1 MKKNLVV
8 KLLGMLLAVS
18 LVISSFPSGMV
29 SADPQEGGN
38 DDTEVYYGD
47 VNDDG
52 KVDAKDVTTLR
63 RSLAGGWN
71 VTINEEKADVS
82 ADGKVDAKDVTVLR
96 RYLAGGWGVTLP
108 PKPVLESRPV
118 AVEQSS
124 LSSLK
129 LVFDMPVS
137 PVNPE
142 NIAAYYMDG
151 DEKAYLNIM
160 NAVIDNIYPMNAT
173 VNCSSQI
180 PQGKTIYVE
189 YCGKE
194 AGSFKSVVVTEN
206 SVSAILVPDMAIIAG
221 QESRIRYTLLDQNGV
236 DITSA
241 IGTILNGVISTELK
255 EAPIAAYVSGLNVYC
270 QNPNETF
277 KVAVRYTWLNNDG
290 VQNWIEGQGT
300 IVCIPE
306 EPWQLSGVMGVI
318 TQESDED
325 FVSSDHRSF
334 NYYGDKITPLTIES
348 VNPVIQIGVCYSRNG
363 EMWID
368 TKDSVRG
375 LNLASYPD
383 TKVYTAYELR
393 SADERIVM
401 IGSYTGN
408 KASLLLNRDGSTAI
422 LVYGVMANG
431 EKDTIGAIPV
441 VVKPRPNPLLND
453 PGEDYVYNNIT
464 DSEIRITASDAEN
477 LVTADG
483 KINSSLND
491 AECCIDTP
499 DANVIQIAVPYTNI
513 DGTVYAGLEKA
524 PLSTEFSEY
533 VFESSDN
540 NVIELGEMTSGKLK
554 FTCKDIGWATITL
567 YGKASDGTKTLL
579 ATKEVKVS
587 RSKINSPKAQS
598 VKQVSLDTVEITFD
612 RDVTNEKLWTGEFAR
627 YFILTEVGTKLYD
640 LNVQGVTVNGK
651 KALVRFVSHF
661 TQDKDYFIDFNGET
675 IGEFRSAKISA
686 DSVASM
692 VIDPKKTQ
700 PGEFSTIDYHLYSS
714 DGVDITESL
723 NGTLNGFIY
732 FTVKE
737 QARYQ
742 SALLDGEKIYLSEND
757 SACTV
762 EATYSWF
769 DGTGNAKQ
777 VKGEAIFCTGEG
789 TLLPSVDSYSQG
801 SYPAGA
807 VRLEA
812 YVYRGSSV
820 PQDDIMDKKIN
831 AAYADDSMNILV
843 KAFDQFGEC
852 VDGLPISVEKN
863 AVGNVGYSGTEMM
876 ITGQSYVLK
885 ASDISGSGVLNL
897 KLVYGDGNGELTKV
911 LSLQVG
917 NDLTAVSYVP
927 VISNTKLDTSLTENS
942 VQDSITVSIE
952 GRAKGGYRTDGVDV
966 RFTESTPRA
975 GDAATGTYPLRV
987 YTVSKDG
994 RVLNHANLPTL
1005 EGNTFFNVKESN
1017 GYAVKMASGTYRLN
1031 FYEIRSVNGRQ
1042 IVSFLG
1048 ASAFTVEDNQ
1058 PVPVVKAN
1066 ANIERLPE
1074 MSNDAIA
1081 QAFDVTFEG
1090 VAVSSEDLRFD
1101 YTPNGAGDTAYVK
1114 GVSFT
1119 IMNQNGLGTLTI
1131 YSAIDTIAKTAVG
1144 SSHPVVT
1151 EHTDS
1156 LTDWE
1161 FDSISSIVTDVNGSD
1176 YVVSGNINKSC
1187 VGITPL
1193 SMDYSGIAVLQ
1204 IAASYTNDGATV
1216 TEAPGA
1222 VGYSGYTGYY
1232 LRSNNELVVML
1243 GEQVAENKV
1252 RLIFNKEGEA
1262 IISVY
1267 GVRADG
1273 YAEKLDD
1280 ITVEIVAARKAAQ
1293 FIVSSSKNMINLAYA
1308 ADAIS
1313 FYIVVRDQY
1322 GNEMRGQSVK
1332 VERLVNG
1339 QGIAIATTNSG
1350 IYRLDAGDLA
1360 TGGVT
1365 SGIIN
1370 MHFTCMSNGLQM
1382 MSTVQVGNEAV
1393 ATNYILS
1400 LSNTRMSIANPD
1412 PYRQQAVYV
1421 YSQGKA
1427 KGFDLPGVPLYF
1439 TETTPS
1445 TSSDSISNEIRS
1457 LLDTN
1462 GTLHVFT
1469 VKKDDEIQ
1477 KVGDL
1482 PTFSGNAFYNCIQ
1495 DADGNIITMSPGEYT
1510 VTAFQIRANGESLI
1524 VTLEGSQVFTVTG

>member
-108 PKPVLESRPV
+108 PKPVLEPRPV

-255 EAPIAAYVSGLNVYC
+255 GAPIAAYVSGLKVYC

-290 VQNWIEGQGT
+290 VQKWIEGQGT

-334 NYYGDKITPLTIES
+334 NYYGDKITPLTVES
-348 VNPVIQIGVCYSRNG
+348 VNPVIQIGVSYSRKG

-383 TKVYTAYELR
+383 KKVYTAYELR
-393 SADERIVM
+393 SVDERIVM

-408 KASLLLNRDGSTAI
+408 KVGLLLNRDGSTI
-422 LVYGVMANG
+422 IIVYGVMANG
-431 EKDTIGAIPV
+431 DKEIIGTIPV

-464 DSEIRITASDAEN
+464 DSEIRITASDSGN

-540 NVIELGEMTSGKLK
+540 NVIELGEVISGKLK

-640 LNVQGVTVNGK
+640 LNVQSVTVNGK

-686 DSVASM
+686 DSVASI
-692 VIDPKKTQ
+692 VIDPKKIQ

-789 TLLPSVDSYSQG
+789 TLLPSVGSYCQG

-911 LSLQVG
+911 LPLQVG

-927 VISNTKLDTSLTENS
+927 VISNTKLDTSFTENS

-952 GRAKGGYRTDGVDV
+952 GRAKGGYRTAGVDV

-975 GDAATGTYPLRV
+975 GDEATGTYPVRV

-994 RVLNHANLPTL
+994 SVLNHANLPTL

-1017 GYAVKMASGTYRLN
+1017 GYAVKMAPGTYRLN

-1042 IVSFLG
+1042 VLWFLG
-1048 ASAFTVEDNQ
+1048 VSGFTVEDSQ
-1058 PVPVVKAN
+1058 PKLIIQAN
-1066 ANIERLPE
+1066 ANINKLPE
-1074 MSNDAIA
+1074 ITNESLK
-1081 QAFDVTFEG
+1081 QAFDITFDG
-1090 VAVSSEDLRFD
+1090 AAVNTEDLLFD
-1101 YTPNGAGDTAYVK
+1101 YTVNGTGDIAYVK
-1114 GVSFT
+1114 SVT
-1119 IMNQNGLGTLTI
+1119 YTVRNKNGLGNLNL
-1131 YSAIDTIAKTAVG
+1131 YNAIDVLAKTSAG
-1144 SSHPVVT
+1144 PGYPIA
-1151 EHTDS
+1151 EHDET

-1161 FDSISSIVTDVNGSD
+1161 MGTGTCIVTDEYAED
-1176 YVVSGNINKSC
+1176 YVKDGDINPECK
-1187 VGITPL
+1187 GINFL
-1193 SMDYSGIAVLQ
+1193 SMDYNSHAFLQ
-1204 IAASYTNDGATV
+1204 IAVPFTKGGTTV
-1216 TEAPGA
+1216 VEAPGSIS
-1222 VGYSGYTGYY
+1222 VSGYTDYY
-1232 LRSNNELVVML
+1232 LRSNNESVVML
-1243 GEQVAENKV
+1243 GERSSENKI
-1252 RLIFNKEGEA
+1252 RLNFNNPGA
-1262 IISVY
+1262 TTISIY

-1273 YAEKLDD
+1273 YMEFVTDVD
-1280 ITVEIVAARKAAQ
+1280 IEIVEARKIST
-1293 FIVSSSKNMINLAYA
+1293 FTVMTNKNQINLAYA
-1308 ADAIS
+1308 ADYAE
-1313 FYIVVRDQY
+1313 FNVVVKDQY
-1322 GNEMRGQSVK
+1322 GDIVTGQALYIAK
-1332 VERLVNG
+1332 NVNG
-1339 QGIAIATTNSG
+1339 QNTVIRTENASG
-1350 IYRLDAGDLA
+1350 VVRLTSVDLA
-1360 TGGVT
+1360 NCGITSSGVLRLVF
-1365 SGIIN
+1365 SLG
-1370 MHFTCMSNGLQM
+1370 NGMQYQ
-1382 MSTVQVGNEAV
+1382 TTITVGNEAA
-1393 ATNYILS
+1393 ATNYVLS
-1400 LSNTRMSIANPD
+1400 LSNIGMSIANPD

-1457 LLDTN
+1457 QLDAN
-1462 GTLHVFT
+1462 GTLYVFT

-1477 KVGDL
+1477 KAGDL

-1495 DADGNIITMSPGEYT
+1495 DADGNIITMNPGEYT
-1510 VTAFQIRANGESLI
+1510 VTVFQIRANGESLI